1 MRHHAA
7 YGLGFES
14 LDVMIVEDSKVM
26 QSILRSMFNSLK
38 VARLRVFGDGT
49 EALAAMLSEPPNLI
63 VTDWN
68 MKPMSGYRLLKS
80 IRSAGMGPL
89 CRVPSIVV
97 TAHATRSMVDKAM
110 RVGTH
115 HVVVKPFSPAALVA
129 RLESILADQRP
140 MVLDEAR
147 QTWRI
152 EGVDQL
158 IAANSAKQRALD
170 TARQFHEGIANR
182 AKSVQASVD
191 KILADATIQIELPVP
206 LHEPIGER
214 VRGMG
219 GKPGRPAKAAAEPAL
234 PPALAV
240 PPAPAAATP
249 LAAEGLAFT
258 GPRVSE
264 ADARP
269 VNPRGFAKVF
279 KQIPPPAQG
288 LDAEAPRQ
296 RGRRAA

>member
-97 TAHATRSMVDKAM
+97 TAHATRAMVDRAM
-110 RVGTH
+110 RVGAH
-115 HVVVKPFSPAALVA
+115 HVVVKPFSPAAMVA

-140 MVLDEAR
+140 MILDEVR

-158 IAANSAKQRALD
+158 IAANSAKLRALD

-182 AKSVQASVD
+182 AKTVQASVD
-191 KILADATIQIELPVP
+191 KILADATIAIEVP
-206 LHEPIGER
+206 TPRREPTGEQ

-219 GKPGRPAKAAAEPAL
+219 GKPSRKAKVAAEPAATTI
-234 PPALAV
+234 PPMRT
-240 PPAPAAATP
+240 PPTAPQVDETINAASP
-249 LAAEGLAFT
+249 L
-258 GPRVSE
+258 SE

-279 KQIPPPAQG
+279 KQILTSAQG
-288 LDAEAPRQ
+288 LDTMAPRQ
-296 RGRRAA
+296 SGRRAA